1 MARFDKNG
9 YADVDERVNL
19 FVYGTLMDDS
29 RVQMLLTRKVE
40 SKKATLHNF
49 LRMSPT
55 WSFPFIVKRHGAA
68 TRGRVL
74 LGVTKRELAILD
86 DFEDEG
92 DMYHRRHVMVRLDEG
107 KRIRCQ
113 TYVGDIKAISASVNP
128 EIKFEDRLGRYVE
141 KRIDA
146 LLAEMPTD
154 RPDID
159 RRVISELMGSAVDNI
174 IASHFD
180 GNYICEYIMIR
191 ALEEARPPRLLD
203 VLKNEELLPYA
214 GNYMR
219 LACQH
224 IVFNQLVMA
233 IRKAHPDAVRVSR
246 HYFYHGIAILLGMS
260 LYNRKES
267 EIDAMFRERRLD
279 EIVDGRGYRDYARM
293 AIEVADAIYDRD
305 VLEELIEYVQA
316 HWSSAPT
323 PLGAELEFSDL
334 GRRAIEAAPGEDP
347 VYDSFNWFWDFD
359 MYHRTWR
366 LGGHIDSHRQMLIGQ
381 KRHRGFLEYAFGRFN
396 ILGDLSLPLFDS
408 PWAMSRL
415 INEAVRFLDVAPHS
429 LHLSMELTGGEHRHI
444 TDTPHEEKDLV
455 CLMLLGGD
463 VGAEPNGVVRERRVF
478 NNELDTNFK
487 GALHFSDRKH
497 HFAKSNQE
505 MDAAADVVEYK
516 FMRLHKGEHDYETL
530 IHALKGYQLHTH
542 ARPVNVQRLGTP
554 ELPEQTFLRK
564 WSANPEPA
572 PSEAIDSFVS
582 KVERGLMEE
591 SGVCRLDARV
601 ARVLEKI
608 HSDLRAANDRLAA
621 LLTGVG
627 RNGRS

>member
-9 YADVDERVNL
+9 YSDVDERLNL

-29 RVQMLLTRKVE
+29 RVEMLLNRKVE

-49 LRMSPT
+49 LRMTPT
-55 WSFPFIVKRHGAA
+55 WSFPFIVKRAGAA
-68 TRGRVL
+68 TKGRVL
-74 LGVTKRELAILD
+74 FGISKRELAILD

-92 DMYHRRHVMVRLDEG
+92 SMYYRRHVMVRLDEG
-107 KRIRCQ
+107 GRKRCQ
-113 TYVGDIKAISASVNP
+113 TYVGDIKAISATVNP
-128 EIKFEDRLGRYVE
+128 EVKFEDRFGKYVE

-159 RRVISELMGSAVDNI
+159 RRVLRELMGSALDNI
-174 IASHFD
+174 ISSHFD

-203 VLKNEELLPYA
+203 VLKNEELRPYA

-224 IVFNQLVMA
+224 IVFNQFVTMV
-233 IRKAHPDAVRVSR
+233 RKEHPDAVRVSR
-246 HYFYHGIAILLGMS
+246 HYFYHGIAILLGMT
-260 LYNRKES
+260 LYNRRVDT
-267 EIDAMFRERRLD
+267 IDAAFETRHLD
-279 EIVDGRGYRDYARM
+279 TIVDGRGYRDYARL
-293 AIEVADAIYDRD
+293 AIEVADEVYDKTL
-305 VLEELIEYVQA
+305 LEELIAYVQENW
-316 HWSSAPT
+316 HSAPT

-334 GRRAIEAAPGEDP
+334 GRHAIGASSGEDP
-347 VYDSFNWFWDFD
+347 KYDSFNWFWDFD
-359 MYHRTWR
+359 MYHRAWR

-415 INEAVRFLDVAPHS
+415 INEAVQFLDVAPHS
-429 LHLSMELTGGEHRHI
+429 LHISMELTGGEHRHI
-444 TDTPHEEKDLV
+444 TDTPHLEEDLA
-455 CLMLLGGD
+455 CLLLLGGD
-463 VGAEPNGVVRERRVF
+463 IGAESNGAVRARRVF

-497 HFAKSNQE
+497 HFARATQE
-505 MDAAADVVEYK
+505 LEEAADVMEYK

-530 IHALKGYQLHTH
+530 IHALKGYQFHTH
-542 ARPVNVQRLGTP
+542 ARPVNVQRLGSP

-564 WSANPEPA
+564 WSAKPEPV
-572 PSEAIDSFVS
+572 SSDIIESFVS
-582 KVERGLMEE
+582 KVEQGLLEE
-591 SGVCRLDARV
+591 AGVCRLDRRASEIL
-601 ARVLEKI
+601 AKL
-608 HSDLRAANDRLAA
+608 HSDLQTANQKLAA
-621 LLTGVG
+621 MLENSTK
-627 RNGRS
+627 RRA